1 MVAHMV
7 MIIWAMITSAM
18 SIEMTATTTRSEH
31 LLVLQNWFSP
41 AFPIGAFSY
50 SGGLETA
57 IARGDVNDRD
67 SLAEWLT
74 VLLLHGAAFTDAVF
88 LRATLVG
95 EDVNDLC
102 LALCAGA
109 ERHQET
115 TELGAAFATVMRETR
130 AIDLPSGCAYPVA
143 VGMAARQLGLDSEAT
158 IAAFLQGACMNQISV
173 AVRTVPIGQLD
184 GQSCLVSLMPVIEQA
199 VATTMI
205 TDAQEVGSFALAA
218 DLCVLEHETARQRI
232 YRT

>member
-7 MIIWAMITSAM
+7 MIILGIIILGM
-18 SIEMTATTTRSEH
+18 SIDMTATRSEH

-41 AFPIGAFSY
+41 AFPIGAFSH

-67 SLAEWLT
+67 SLVAWLA
-74 VLLLHGAAFTDAVF
+74 VLLLHGAAFNDAVF
-88 LRATLVG
+88 LRATLAG

-109 ERHQET
+109 ERYQET

-143 VGMAARQLGLDSEAT
+143 VGIAARQLGLDSEAT

-184 GQSCLVSLMPVIEQA
+184 GQSCLVSLMPVIDQA
-199 VATTMI
+199 VATTMM
-205 TDAQEVGSFALAA
+205 TDTQEVGSFALAA
-218 DLCVLEHETARQRI
+218 DLCALEHETALQRI